1 MNIKTG
7 LIKRNFIT
15 IYVFI
20 HLFFLF
26 VFLSCT
32 SIKPIN
38 IQVSQKAK
46 FTLPERIQGIAI
58 LNRSITPEFTNIKVD
73 SLEKM
78 FLNRN
83 WTLDSLFSDEHAS
96 GKTIESTANALFES
110 GRFDVV
116 IPLDRNIR
124 RKDTLSVGLPLQNDI
139 IENYCIDFKVDA
151 VLVLESFN
159 EKVFASYQRI
169 PQIEM
174 PDLKKRQMK
183 IVCNSYWNLYVPGK
197 DLMIRNFKIADS
209 LEWKTGSIYLP
220 DLRYGLTNLKRAL
233 TLTGE
238 AAGNKMA
245 KAISPVW
252 IDKPRHYFS
261 TGKSQIDKT
270 IQLIHNNRW
279 DEAAKIWLSY
289 ANTPSKTI
297 RGKIEFNMALASEM
311 FGKIDLAI
319 EWCMK
324 SYQTNYLKVKED
336 YLKILRLRK
345 KEIEEEKLQAIF

>member
-1 MNIKTG
+1 MKYP
-7 LIKRNFIT
+7 L
-15 IYVFI
+15 I
-20 HLFFLF
+20 HLLFIFL
-26 VFLSCT
+26 LCSCT
-32 SIKPIN
+32 SLKPIY
-38 IQVSQKAK
+38 IEVSQKPGYP
-46 FTLPERIQGIAI
+46 LPERIQGIAI
-58 LNRSITPEFTNIKVD
+58 LNRSITPESTNIKAD
-73 SLEKM
+73 SLENLFFNSK
-78 FLNRN
+78 
-83 WTLDSLFSDEHAS
+83 WTLDSLFRDETAS
-96 GKTIESTANALFES
+96 GKAIESAANSLFGS

-116 IPLDRNIR
+116 IPLDRNIK
-124 RKDTLSVGLPLQNDI
+124 RKDSLSIGLPLLNET

-169 PQIEM
+169 PQTEM

-220 DLRYGLTNLKRAL
+220 DLRYGMTNLKRAL

-252 IDKPRHYFS
+252 INKPRHYFA
-261 TGKSQIDKT
+261 TGKPQIDKA
-270 IQLIHNNRW
+270 ILLIDSNKW
-279 DEAAKIWLSY
+279 DEAAKIWVKY
-289 ANTPSKTI
+289 ATVPSKTV
-297 RGKIEFNMALASEM
+297 RAKIEFNLALASEM

-319 EWCMK
+319 EWCTK
-324 SYQTNYLKVKED
+324 SYQSKYLKVVED
-336 YLKILRLRK
+336 YLKILNLRK
-345 KEIEEEKLQAIF
+345 KEIEDEQLQAIF